1 MTKNLKKYLILG
13 FLFFFPIFVYV
24 FLSTGINNFAK
35 LPVLTQTVMDIENIE
50 GNSANVSFKNKISIV
65 AFWGGDVNSK
75 KSEALNLN
83 QKIYKRFNEFQDF
96 QFVLLHNKNDNQA
109 IEDLKSEL
117 VSGVG
122 TDLKNWNFIPTT
134 QSNIKM
140 IFESFK
146 TNIELDKSFSTPY
159 VFIVDRD
166 LSLRGRD
173 DDEDIG
179 VLYGFDSQS
188 VAEINNKMVDDVK
201 IILAEYRLALK
212 KNDSLFNDCLLYTSP
227 SPRDGLL
234 SRMPSSA

>member
-35 LPVLTQTVMDIENIE
+35 LPVLTETVMDIENIE
-50 GNSANVSFKNKISIV
+50 GNIANVSFKNKISVV
-65 AFWGGDVNSK
+65 AFWGGDVNNK

-83 QKIYKRFNEFQDF
+83 QKIYKRFYEFQDF
-96 QFVLLHNKNDNQA
+96 QFVLLHDKSDNEA
-109 IEDLKSEL
+109 IEDLKSDL

-134 QSNIKM
+134 QLNIKM
-140 IFESFK
+140 IFDSFK
-146 TNIELDKSFSTPY
+146 TNIDLDNNFSTPY
-159 VFIVDRD
+159 VFIVDRN

-179 VLYGFDSQS
+179 MLFGFNSQS

-212 KNDSLFNDCLLYTSP
+212 KNDSLFNE
-227 SPRDGLL
+227 
-234 SRMPSSA
+234 

>member
-35 LPVLTQTVMDIENIE
+35 LPVLTETVMDIENIE

-65 AFWGGDVNSK
+65 AFWGGDVNNK

-96 QFVLLHNKNDNQA
+96 QFVLLHNKDDNEV
-109 IEDLKSEL
+109 IESLKSDL

-140 IFESFK
+140 IFDSFN
-146 TNIELDKSFSTPY
+146 TNIELDQSFSTPY

-179 VLYGFDSQS
+179 MLYGFNSQS

-212 KNDSLFNDCLLYTSP
+212 KNDSLFYE
-227 SPRDGLL
+227 
-234 SRMPSSA
+234 

>member
-50 GNSANVSFKNKISIV
+50 GNSANVSFKNKISVV
-65 AFWGGDVNSK
+65 AFWGGDVNNK

-83 QKIYKRFNEFQDF
+83 QKIYKRFYEFQDF
-96 QFVLLHNKNDNQA
+96 QFVLLHDKNDNEA
-109 IEDLKSEL
+109 IKDLKSDL

-122 TDLKNWNFIPTT
+122 TDLKNWNFVPTT

-140 IFESFK
+140 IFDSFK
-146 TNIELDKSFSTPY
+146 TNIELDNSFSTPY
-159 VFIVDRD
+159 VFIVDRN
-166 LSLRGRD
+166 LNLRGRD

-179 VLYGFDSQS
+179 MLFGFNSQS

-212 KNDSLFNDCLLYTSP
+212 KNDSLFNEY
-227 SPRDGLL
+227 
-234 SRMPSSA
+234 

>member
-35 LPVLTQTVMDIENIE
+35 LPVLTETVMDIENIE
-50 GNSANVSFKNKISIV
+50 GNITNVSFKNKISIV
-65 AFWGGDVNSK
+65 AFWGGDVKNK

-83 QKIYKRFNEFQDF
+83 QKIYKRFYEFQDF
-96 QFVLLHNKNDNQA
+96 QFVLLHDKSDNEA
-109 IEDLKSEL
+109 IEDLKSDL

-122 TDLKNWNFIPTT
+122 TDLKNWNFISTT

-140 IFESFK
+140 IFDSFK
-146 TNIELDKSFSTPY
+146 TNIELDNSFSTPY
-159 VFIVDRD
+159 VFIVDRN

-179 VLYGFDSQS
+179 MLFGFNSQS

-212 KNDSLFNDCLLYTSP
+212 KNDSLFNE
-227 SPRDGLL
+227 
-234 SRMPSSA
+234 

>member
-1 MTKNLKKYLILG
+1 MTKNLKKFLILG

-35 LPVLTQTVMDIENIE
+35 LPVLTETVMDIENIE
-50 GNSANVSFKNKISIV
+50 GNTANVSFKNKISVV
-65 AFWGGDVNSK
+65 AFWGGDVNNK

-83 QKIYKRFNEFQDF
+83 QKIYKRFYEFQDF
-96 QFVLLHNKNDNQA
+96 QFVLLHDKNDNKA
-109 IEDLKSEL
+109 IEDLKSDL

-140 IFESFK
+140 IFDSFK
-146 TNIELDKSFSTPY
+146 TNIELDESFSTPY

-166 LSLRGRD
+166 LNLRGRD

-179 VLYGFDSQS
+179 MLFGFNSQS

-212 KNDSLFNDCLLYTSP
+212 KNDSLFNEY
-227 SPRDGLL
+227 
-234 SRMPSSA
+234 

>member
-1 MTKNLKKYLILG
+1 MSKDLKKYLILG

-35 LPVLTQTVMDIENIE
+35 LPIITKTVMDIENIE
-50 GNSANVSFKNKISIV
+50 GNITNVSFKNKISIV
-65 AFWGGDVNSK
+65 AFWGGDVNNK

-96 QFVLLHNKNDNQA
+96 QFVLLHDKNDNEA
-109 IEDLKSEL
+109 IEDLKSDL

-122 TDLKNWNFIPTT
+122 TDLKNWYFIPTT
-134 QSNIKM
+134 QANIKM
-140 IFESFK
+140 IFDSFK
-146 TNIELDKSFSTPY
+146 TNIELDNSFSTPF

-179 VLYGFDSQS
+179 MLYGFNSQS

-212 KNDSLFNDCLLYTSP
+212 KNDSLFYE
-227 SPRDGLL
+227 
-234 SRMPSSA
+234 

>member
-35 LPVLTQTVMDIENIE
+35 LPVLTETVMDIENIE
-50 GNSANVSFKNKISIV
+50 GNITNVSFKNKISVV
-65 AFWGGDVNSK
+65 AFWGGDVNNK

-83 QKIYKRFNEFQDF
+83 QKIYKRFYEFQDF
-96 QFVLLHNKNDNQA
+96 QFVLLHDKSDNEA
-109 IEDLKSEL
+109 IEDLKSDL

-122 TDLKNWNFIPTT
+122 TDLKNWNFISTT

-140 IFESFK
+140 IFDSFK
-146 TNIELDKSFSTPY
+146 TNIDLDNSFSTPY
-159 VFIVDRD
+159 VFIVDRN

-179 VLYGFDSQS
+179 MLFGFNSQS

-212 KNDSLFNDCLLYTSP
+212 KNDSLFNE
-227 SPRDGLL
+227 
-234 SRMPSSA
+234 

>member
-35 LPVLTQTVMDIENIE
+35 LPILTETVMDIENIE
-50 GNSANVSFKNKISIV
+50 GNSAKVSFKNKISVV
-65 AFWGGDVNSK
+65 AFWGGDVNNK

-83 QKIYKRFNEFQDF
+83 QKIYKRFYEFQDF
-96 QFVLLHNKNDNQA
+96 QFVLLHDKNDNKA
-109 IEDLKSEL
+109 IEDLKSDL

-140 IFESFK
+140 IFDSFK
-146 TNIELDKSFSTPY
+146 TNIDLDNNFSTPY
-159 VFIVDRD
+159 VFIVDRN

-179 VLYGFDSQS
+179 MLFGFNSQS

-212 KNDSLFNDCLLYTSP
+212 KNDSLFNE
-227 SPRDGLL
+227 
-234 SRMPSSA
+234 

>member
-35 LPVLTQTVMDIENIE
+35 LPVLTENVMDIENIE
-50 GNSANVSFKNKISIV
+50 GNVANVSFKNKISVV
-65 AFWGGDVNSK
+65 AFWGGDVNNK

-83 QKIYKRFNEFQDF
+83 QKIYKRFYEFQDF
-96 QFVLLHNKNDNQA
+96 QFVLLHDKSDNEA
-109 IEDLKSEL
+109 IEDLKSDL

-140 IFESFK
+140 IFDSFK
-146 TNIELDKSFSTPY
+146 TNIDLDNSFSTPY
-159 VFIVDRD
+159 VFIVDRN

-179 VLYGFDSQS
+179 MLFGFNSQS

-212 KNDSLFNDCLLYTSP
+212 KNDSLFNE
-227 SPRDGLL
+227 
-234 SRMPSSA
+234 

>member
-35 LPVLTQTVMDIENIE
+35 LPVLTEVVMDIENIE
-50 GNSANVSFKNKISIV
+50 GNSANVSFKNKISVV
-65 AFWGGDVNSK
+65 AFWGGDVNNK

-83 QKIYKRFNEFQDF
+83 QKIYKRFYEFQDF
-96 QFVLLHNKNDNQA
+96 QFVLLHDKSDNEA
-109 IEDLKSEL
+109 IEDLKSDL

-140 IFESFK
+140 IFDSFK
-146 TNIELDKSFSTPY
+146 TNIELDESFSTPY

-166 LSLRGRD
+166 LNLRGRD

-179 VLYGFDSQS
+179 MLFGFNSQS

-212 KNDSLFNDCLLYTSP
+212 KNDSLFNE
-227 SPRDGLL
+227 
-234 SRMPSSA
+234 

>member
-35 LPVLTQTVMDIENIE
+35 LPVLTETVMDIENIE
-50 GNSANVSFKNKISIV
+50 GNTANVSFKNKISVV
-65 AFWGGDVNSK
+65 AFWGGDVNNK

-83 QKIYKRFNEFQDF
+83 QKIYKRFYEFQDF
-96 QFVLLHNKNDNQA
+96 QFVLLHDKSDNEA
-109 IEDLKSEL
+109 IEDLKSDL

-140 IFESFK
+140 IFDSFK
-146 TNIELDKSFSTPY
+146 TNIDLGNSFSTPY
-159 VFIVDRD
+159 VFIVDRN

-179 VLYGFDSQS
+179 MLFGFNSQS

-212 KNDSLFNDCLLYTSP
+212 KNDSLFNE
-227 SPRDGLL
+227 
-234 SRMPSSA
+234 

>member
-50 GNSANVSFKNKISIV
+50 GNSANVSFKNKISVV
-65 AFWGGDVNSK
+65 AFWGGDVNNK

-83 QKIYKRFNEFQDF
+83 QKIYKRFYEFQDF
-96 QFVLLHNKNDNQA
+96 QFVLLHDKRDNEA
-109 IEDLKSEL
+109 IEDLKSDL

-122 TDLKNWNFIPTT
+122 TDMKNWNFIPTT

-140 IFESFK
+140 IFDSFK
-146 TNIELDKSFSTPY
+146 TNIELDESFSTPY

-166 LSLRGRD
+166 LNLRGRD

-179 VLYGFDSQS
+179 MLFGFNSQS

-212 KNDSLFNDCLLYTSP
+212 KNDSLFNEY
-227 SPRDGLL
+227 
-234 SRMPSSA
+234 

>member
-1 MTKNLKKYLILG
+1 MSKDFQKYLILG

-35 LPVLTQTVMDIENIE
+35 LPVLTENVTDIENIE

-65 AFWGGDVNSK
+65 AFWGGDVKNK

-96 QFVLLHNKNDNQA
+96 QFVLLHNKNDNEA
-109 IEDLKSEL
+109 IEDLKSDL

-140 IFESFK
+140 IFDSFK
-146 TNIELDKSFSTPY
+146 TNIELDNSFSTPY
-159 VFIVDRD
+159 VFIVDRN

-179 VLYGFDSQS
+179 MLFGFNSQS

-212 KNDSLFNDCLLYTSP
+212 KNDSLFNE
-227 SPRDGLL
+227 
-234 SRMPSSA
+234 

>member
-50 GNSANVSFKNKISIV
+50 GNSANVSFKNKISVV
-65 AFWGGDVNSK
+65 AFWGGDVNNK

-83 QKIYKRFNEFQDF
+83 QKIYKRFYEFQDF
-96 QFVLLHNKNDNQA
+96 QFVLLHDKSDNEA
-109 IEDLKSEL
+109 IEDLKSDL

-122 TDLKNWNFIPTT
+122 TDLKNWNFISTT

-140 IFESFK
+140 IFDSFK
-146 TNIELDKSFSTPY
+146 TNIDLDNSFSTPY
-159 VFIVDRD
+159 VFIVDRN

-179 VLYGFDSQS
+179 MLFGFNSQS

-212 KNDSLFNDCLLYTSP
+212 KNDSLFNEY
-227 SPRDGLL
+227 
-234 SRMPSSA
+234 

>member
-35 LPVLTQTVMDIENIE
+35 LPVLTETVMDIENIE
-50 GNSANVSFKNKISIV
+50 GNKANVSFKNKISVV
-65 AFWGGDVNSK
+65 AFWGGDVNNK

-83 QKIYKRFNEFQDF
+83 QKIYKRFYEFQDF
-96 QFVLLHNKNDNQA
+96 QFVLLHDKNDNKA
-109 IEDLKSEL
+109 IEDLKSDL

-140 IFESFK
+140 IFDSFK
-146 TNIELDKSFSTPY
+146 TNIDLDNNFSTPY
-159 VFIVDRD
+159 VFIVDRN

-179 VLYGFDSQS
+179 MLFGFNSQS

-212 KNDSLFNDCLLYTSP
+212 KNDSLFNEY
-227 SPRDGLL
+227 
-234 SRMPSSA
+234 

>member
-35 LPVLTQTVMDIENIE
+35 LPVLTETVMDIENIE
-50 GNSANVSFKNKISIV
+50 GNIANVSFKNKISVV
-65 AFWGGDVNSK
+65 AFWGGDVNNK

-83 QKIYKRFNEFQDF
+83 QKIYKRFYEFQDF
-96 QFVLLHNKNDNQA
+96 QFVLLHDKNDNEA
-109 IEDLKSEL
+109 IEDLKSDL

-140 IFESFK
+140 IFDSFK
-146 TNIELDKSFSTPY
+146 TNIELDNSFSTPY

-179 VLYGFDSQS
+179 MLFGFNSQS

-212 KNDSLFNDCLLYTSP
+212 KNDSLFNE
-227 SPRDGLL
+227 
-234 SRMPSSA
+234 

>member
-1 MTKNLKKYLILG
+1 MSKDFQKYLILG

-35 LPVLTQTVMDIENIE
+35 LPVLTENVTDIENIE

-65 AFWGGDVNSK
+65 AFWGGDVKNK

-96 QFVLLHNKNDNQA
+96 QFVLLHNKNDNEE
-109 IEDLKSEL
+109 IEDLKSDL

-140 IFESFK
+140 IFDSFK
-146 TNIELDKSFSTPY
+146 TNIELDNSFSTPY
-159 VFIVDRD
+159 VFIVDRN
-166 LSLRGRD
+166 LNLRGRD

-179 VLYGFDSQS
+179 MLFGFNSQS

-212 KNDSLFNDCLLYTSP
+212 KNDSLFYE
-227 SPRDGLL
+227 
-234 SRMPSSA
+234 